1 MGEGHGHGH
10 GHGPGTAA
18 SAAGRHRR
26 PMVVAFGLTAVFMVV
41 EIAAGLIFDS
51 LALLSD
57 GAHMATDVLG
67 LGMALAAIT
76 LAQRPASSQRS
87 FGSYRLEVLAALA
100 NAVLLFGVAGYVL
113 VEAVRRIGDPPEVP
127 GTPLLVVAVLGLV
140 VNIIS
145 FRLLTAGA
153 KESLNV
159 RGAYLEVLADM
170 IGSVGV
176 IIAAAII
183 FLTGWPYADTVIGA
197 AIGLFILPRTW
208 RLGGQALRILMQS
221 APPGVDV
228 AALEARIAE
237 LPGVAEVHDLHV
249 WTLTSG
255 IESATG
261 HVVIAPDADYH
272 QVLDSVAD
280 LLRTEHG
287 VTHTTIQCEPAGH
300 LEPEN
305 PV

>member
-1 MGEGHGHGH
+1 MAERHGHGH
-10 GHGPGTAA
+10 VHGIGGSA

-26 PMVVAFGLTAVFMVV
+26 PMFFAFGLTAVFMVV
-41 EIAAGLIFDS
+41 EIAAGLVFDS

-76 LAQRPASSQRS
+76 LASRPTSSQRS

-113 VEAVRRIGDPPEVP
+113 VEALRRFSSPPEVP
-127 GTPLLVVAVLGLV
+127 GLPLLVVAALGLV
-140 VNIIS
+140 VNVIS

-159 RGAYLEVLADM
+159 RGAYLEVVADM
-170 IGSVGV
+170 LGSVAV
-176 IIAAAII
+176 IVAAAII
-183 FLTGWPYADTVIGA
+183 FLTGWRYADPLIGA

-208 RLGGQALRILMQS
+208 KLGGQAVRILMQA
-221 APPGVDV
+221 APAGMDVDV
-228 AALEARIAE
+228 VQARIAE
-237 LPGVAEVHDLHV
+237 LPGVQEVHDLHV

-255 IESATG
+255 LDTASG
-261 HVVIAPDADYH
+261 HVTLDDGADYH
-272 QVLDSVAD
+272 AVLDRVAT
-280 LLRTEHG
+280 LLAEEYAIE
-287 VTHTTIQCEPAGH
+287 HTTIQCEPAH
-300 LEPEN
+300 HVERPT
-305 PV
+305 PI